1 MSGKR
6 ARRSRQAAPPPPVGR
21 KGARRQASPKVL
33 LGAAVAI
40 LALAGAAVGIAVAV
54 SGKGSSSSVSVPS
67 RGSLASAPLSQAAA
81 ASRLFTGIPEHGN
94 VLGSPKAPATMV
106 EYVDLQCPHCRDFEA
121 TVMPTILSRFVRPG
135 KLKIQAR
142 PIAIIGP
149 DSNRGRDAAIAAAEQ
164 NRMFPFMQV
173 TYFNQGTENT
183 GWLNGDFVKQA
194 AASVPGM
201 DVPKLAADAGSSAVG
216 ARARTFDSEATADQV
231 PGTPGLYVGRS
242 GSSLQLV
249 PSNDETT
256 VVAAIERALR

>member
-1 MSGKR
+1 MSGKQ
-6 ARRSRQAAPPPPVGR
+6 ARRRRQATAPPPVRR

-33 LGAAVAI
+33 LVAAVAI
-40 LALAGAAVGIAVAV
+40 LVLAGAAVGIALAV
-54 SGKGSSSSVSVPS
+54 SGKSSSSSISVPS

-81 ASRLFTGIPEHGN
+81 ASRLFAGIPQRGN

-106 EYVDLQCPHCRDFEA
+106 EYVDLQCPHCRDFEE
-121 TVMPTILSRFVRPG
+121 TVMPAILSRFVRPG
-135 KLKIQAR
+135 KLKVQAR

-183 GWLNGDFVKQA
+183 GWLNDDFVKQA

-201 DVPKLAADAGSSAVG
+201 DVPKLVSAAGSSAV
-216 ARARTFDSEATADQV
+216 AARTKTFATEASADNV

-242 GSSLQLV
+242 GGQLQLV

-256 VVAAIERALR
+256 VVAAIQRAVG